1 MTWRLQSFVILGQ
14 NVCLSRV
21 FSRNL
26 YQPSSGVTK
35 VSVVFVLFVF
45 VFVCVIVIEKN
56 ISVGVLKET

>member
-26 YQPSSGVTK
+26 FQPSSGVTK

-45 VFVCVIVIEKN
+45 VCVFV
-56 ISVGVLKET
+56 LL